1 MMIKNRKAGYNDS
14 ICKKFFCNIS
24 VWDYF
29 KRSINDL
36 LLTISSIYSFSQMNY
51 KKLIFVELISVIL
64 FMLYILFTGDSIII
78 KELDWFHI
86 GFYFLVS
93 LLLLPDSIEIMKLNK
108 EKEKLE
114 EEQDE

>member
-1 MMIKNRKAGYNDS
+1 MIVFVRNFFAILAFGIILRGQQIGKNS
-14 ICKKFFCNIS
+14 FQS
-24 VWDYF
+24 
-29 KRSINDL
+29 SINDL

-64 FMLYILFTGDSIII
+64 FMLYILFIGDSIII

>member
-1 MMIKNRKAGYNDS
+1 MIVFVRNFFAILAFGIILRGQQIGKNS
-14 ICKKFFCNIS
+14 FQS
-24 VWDYF
+24 
-29 KRSINDL
+29 SINDL

-64 FMLYILFTGDSIII
+64 FMLYTLFIG
-78 KELDWFHI
+78 ELDWFHI
-86 GFYFLVS
+86 GLYFFVS
-93 LLLLPDSIEIMKLNK
+93 LHLLPDSIEIMKLNK